1 MRIENGCA
9 KELKIAYIGGG
20 SRGWAWGLMSDLAME
35 ESLSGKVY
43 LFDIDQE
50 AADINEVIG
59 NRLRG
64 RDDVK
69 GDWEYIS
76 CKTRKAALEG
86 ADIVV
91 ISILPATFDEM
102 ESDVH
107 APEKYGVYQPV
118 GDTTGPGGLLRALR
132 TGPMFQVIAG
142 DIKACCPDAFVINYT
157 NPMALCVRVLYDTFP
172 GVKAVGCCH
181 EVFHT
186 QTLLCKALAEFRGI
200 ENVSRQ
206 EIHTTVQG
214 VNHFTF
220 ITVASYRGIDL
231 YPVYRRFVDK
241 YYKKGYT
248 KDNDDN
254 WMNRFFNSE
263 QRVKFDLFRRTGQ
276 IAAAGDR
283 HLAEFNP
290 APRYLASP
298 ETVASYGF
306 TLTPVSWRKDNKRNL
321 LEKSQRLYTG
331 EEKFEL
337 KPTGEEGVL
346 MIKAFCGIKDLVSNV
361 NLPNIGQ
368 IPNLPMGAVVET
380 NAVFSDHA
388 VTPVMSGAMSGTAYA
403 LTLPAALAQGDI
415 LDAVKHKNAS
425 LTFRAF
431 MGDALMCGVTLNDGK
446 ALYNTMLE
454 NTKAYLQGWNL
465 DLLLT

>member
-1 MRIENGCA
+1 MRIDNGCA
-9 KELKIAYIGGG
+9 KEIKIAYIGGG

-50 AADINEVIG
+50 AADKNEVIG

-64 RDDVK
+64 REDVK

-76 CKTRKAALEG
+76 CKTRREALKN

-102 ESDVH
+102 ETDVH

-118 GDTTGPGGLLRALR
+118 GDTTGPGGLIRGLR
-132 TGPMFQVIAG
+132 TGPMFQVIAA
-142 DIKACCPDAFVINYT
+142 DIKAYCPDAFVINYT
-157 NPMALCVRVLYDTFP
+157 NPMALCIRVLYDTFP
-172 GVKAVGCCH
+172 GIKAVGCCH

-186 QTLLCKALAEFRGI
+186 QTLLCKALSEFRDI
-200 ENVSRQ
+200 ENATRRDLQ
-206 EIHTTVQG
+206 TTVQG

-220 ITVASYRGIDL
+220 VTQASFRGIDL
-231 YPVYRRFVDK
+231 YPVYKQFSDK
-241 YYKKGYT
+241 YCEIGYT
-248 KDNDDN
+248 EGNDDN

-306 TLTPVSWRKDNKRNL
+306 TLTPVSWRKDNMKNL
-321 LEKSQRLYTG
+321 LDKSQRLYTG
-331 EEKFEL
+331 EETFEL
-337 KPTGEEGVL
+337 RPTGEEGVL
-346 MIKAFCGIKDLVSNV
+346 MIKAFCGLDNLVSNV

-368 IPNLPMGAVVET
+368 IANLPPGAVVET
-380 NAVFSDHA
+380 NAIFSDHA
-388 VTPVMSGAMSGTAYA
+388 VNPIMSGAMRGTAYA
-403 LTLPAALAQGDI
+403 LTMPAALAQDDI
-415 LDAVKHKNAS
+415 LAAIREKNAS
-425 LTFRAF
+425 LAFGAF
-431 MGDALMCGVTLNDGK
+431 MGDALMCGVTLKDGK
-446 ALYNTMLE
+446 ALYKTMLE
-454 NTKAYLQGWNL
+454 NTKEYLQGWKL
-465 DLLLT
+465 EF